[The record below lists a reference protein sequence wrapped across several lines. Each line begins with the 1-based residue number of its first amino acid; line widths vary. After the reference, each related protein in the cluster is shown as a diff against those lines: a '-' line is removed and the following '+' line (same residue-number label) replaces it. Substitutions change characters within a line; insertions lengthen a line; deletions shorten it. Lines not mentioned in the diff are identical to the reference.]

1 MDTNIST
8 TEQVSNPVPPSVKSK
23 IKPKKP
29 FYKHILRFATITLG
43 ALIMALAL
51 EGFLLPNNMT
61 DGGITGVAIVL
72 NHITNIPL
80 GAYLIILNL
89 PFFYL
94 GYKQLGRSFT
104 IGMAYGVVVLSL
116 FTTIFH
122 DLTPFLDNEFLSV
135 IYGGIMLGV
144 GVGVTMKANATMD
157 GSETLAIYLSKS
169 LPFSTG
175 EIIIGINAFVFTAV
189 ALTFNLENALAS
201 FAAYWL
207 GMQALNVVQKGF
219 DDMKSIQIVTDHHEE
234 MASAIQDR
242 LGRGVTYL
250 LGEGAYS
257 NQEKKILLVVFT
269 KLEEAKM
276 KEIINDIDPTAFRLI
291 TDVEA
296 VKGKMFRKNN
306 IH

>member
-1 MDTNIST
+1 MTQAET
-8 TEQVSNPVPPSVKSK
+8 KS
-23 IKPKKP
+23 KPKKP
-29 FYKHILRFATITLG
+29 FHKHVIRFTTITLG

-61 DGGITGVAIVL
+61 DGGITGIAIVL
-72 NHITNIPL
+72 THLTRIPL
-80 GAYLIILNL
+80 GLFLIILNL

-104 IGMAYGVVVLSL
+104 VGMAYGVIILSV
-116 FTTIFH
+116 FTTVFH

-135 IYGGIMLGV
+135 IYGGVMLGV
-144 GVGVTMKANATMD
+144 GVGLTMKANATMD
-157 GSETLAIYLSKS
+157 GSETLAIYLAKN

-175 EIIIGINAFVFTAV
+175 EVIIAINVLVFTGV
-189 ALTFNLENALAS
+189 ALTFSLENALAS

-207 GMQALNVVQKGF
+207 GMKALSVVQKGF
-219 DDMKSIQIVTDHHEE
+219 EDMKSIQIVTDHHEE

-276 KEIINDIDPTAFRLI
+276 KEIIDSIDPTAFRLI